1 MRKKNDTHPARTASL
16 LLRTASSYCLT
27 RLSRSLCAFR
37 VSPGRLAPAPPPH
50 ADRSNPVPEDDFHLA
65 YDVYG
70 QFRFEDFDAEGV
82 FRFGRQWV
90 NVEQLRPH
98 ADFLDKEKEFDA
110 RVAAKRK
117 PPA

>member
-1 MRKKNDTHPARTASL
+1 
-16 LLRTASSYCLT
+16 
-27 RLSRSLCAFR
+27 
-37 VSPGRLAPAPPPH
+37 
-50 ADRSNPVPEDDFHLA
+50 VPEDDFHLA

-70 QFRFEDFDAEGV
+70 QFRFEDVDVEGV

-90 NVEQLRPH
+90 NVEQLLPH